1 MDSGEASADWI
12 DKSSHLPDIWV
23 CCLKVLDDDEE
34 DDENGDDDDSCDDV
48 GYLVFFLKVFDEEEL
63 QLDFQ

>member
-48 GYLVFFLKVFDEEEL
+48 GYLGIFS
-63 QLDFQ
+63 

>member
-23 CCLKVLDDDEE
+23 CCLKVLDDDEDE
-34 DDENGDDDDSCDDV
+34 DENGDDDEKLMMSDIW
-48 GYLVFFLKVFDEEEL
+48 VFRL
-63 QLDFQ
+63 

>member
-12 DKSSHLPDIWV
+12 DKSPHLPDIWV
-23 CCLKVLDDDEE
+23 CCLKVLDDDDD

-48 GYLVFFLKVFDEEEL
+48 GYLGIFSLSL
-63 QLDFQ
+63 